1 MYGVKCGGD
10 TMNIRERI
18 EEQEYKILS
27 SFASKSREA
36 IRAKDEEACEFRT
49 AFQRDRDRLIHSK
62 AFRRLKHKTQVY
74 ISPGDHYR
82 MRMTHSLEVSQISR
96 TIARG
101 LMLNEDLTEAIALGH
116 DVGHTPFGHVGEYA
130 LREIIGRYHHNEQ
143 SLRVV
148 EHLERNGRG
157 LNLTL
162 EVKDGIVNHTGLNK
176 PFTLEGNVVR
186 IGDRI
191 AYLCHDYDDGIRAGM
206 IRVADLPEKVA
217 KTLGTNP
224 SNMITVM
231 VSDMIQASEGRDE
244 IHISAKVKNAM
255 DEFREFMFRKVY
267 HSTDLEPDRKKAK
280 YIIHKL
286 YEYFTLHPESL
297 PREFLERESI
307 WGLEITIVDYIA
319 GLTDSYAVHLFEELF
334 IPAKWIAR

>member
-1 MYGVKCGGD
+1 
-10 TMNIRERI
+10 MNIRERI
-18 EEQEYKILS
+18 EEQEHKMLS
-27 SFASKSREA
+27 AFASKSRDAMRE
-36 IRAKDEEACEFRT
+36 KEEEACEFRT
-49 AFQRDRDRLIHSK
+49 AFQRDRDRIIHSK
-62 AFRRLKHKTQVY
+62 SFRRLKHKTQVY

-130 LREIIGRYHHNEQ
+130 LRDLIGHYNHNEQ

-148 EHLERNGRG
+148 EHLERNGKG

-162 EVKDGIVNHTGLNK
+162 EVKDGILNHTGANK
-176 PFTLEGNVVR
+176 PFTLEGNIVR

-206 IRVADLPEKVA
+206 INAVDLPEKVA
-217 KTLGTNP
+217 HILGTNP

-231 VSDMIQASEGRDE
+231 VSDMIKNSDGYNG
-244 IHISAKVKNAM
+244 IKLSAKVKNAM
-255 DEFREFMFRKVY
+255 EEFREFMFQKVY
-267 HSTDLEPDRKKAK
+267 HSAELESDRKKAK

-286 YEYFTLHPESL
+286 YEYFTIHPESL
-297 PREFLERESI
+297 PQEFLEREEN
-307 WGLEITIVDYIA
+307 WGLEATIVDYIA
-319 GLTDSYAVHLFEELF
+319 GLTDIYAVHLFEELF
-334 IPAKWIAR
+334 IPSKWIAR